1 MLSEPS
7 EQLEAIYKSQ
17 HISKLDYSYALF
29 LSKFTDKY
37 KELVQMTSALISFK
51 LNQGHTCV
59 YMKDFAE
66 DGGRQLPGSSTIF
79 SFHALDEWVEKL
91 KKANILG
98 DENDNKPLILD
109 KEGRL
114 FFQKFYKYEKELAQK
129 LLEKANSTKRIN
141 DRTVEALNKL
151 FDGSSGTIDYQKLA
165 ALTALLKNICIISGG
180 AGTGKTLTACR
191 ILALIL
197 VENPSSK
204 IALAAPTGK
213 AANRL
218 LESLKDKAKD
228 IKKTLGD
235 LLTAEFPEDS
245 FTIHRLLGASESK
258 PSFYYGK
265 DRPVPY
271 DVVIIDEVS
280 MIDLALMVNI
290 FRAIRSD
297 TVVILLGDKNQLTS
311 VEAGSVL
318 GEICGIG
325 EMNKFS
331 PKMTDLLEQYMGI
344 NLSALKDAGVY
355 KLQDCMVELTKNYR
369 QIGGSR
375 ISELAEAVNKGNS
388 EEALKI
394 IKSSNDTIL
403 LPISNEIKVPDEV
416 NSLIDI
422 YFRPL
427 LDEGITIDEAFS
439 LLKQFKILT
448 PYKIGNFSVDFINK
462 YVEAYLRSMGHLTS
476 HDLWYSGRPILIH
489 KNDYNVN
496 LFNGD
501 IGIYLKEKGEGFAT
515 HKSPPDHPNLAPQG
529 FVYFE
534 GKGKTYRSLF
544 PTLLPIHETAYAM
557 TVHKA
562 QGSEFDEVLLILGN
576 RMHKE
581 LLNKQLFYTAVTRAK
596 KKLYIYGDEGLIE
609 YAILH
614 PIKRY
619 SALGDHL
626 KTE

>member
-29 LSKFTDKY
+29 LSKFTDEY

-59 YMKDFAE
+59 YMKDFADDE
-66 DGGRQLPGSSTIF
+66 GRQLPGSSTIF

-129 LLEKANSTKRIN
+129 LLEKADSTKRIN

-151 FDGSSGTIDYQKLA
+151 FDGSSTIDYQKLA

-191 ILALIL
+191 ILALLL
-197 VENPSSK
+197 VENPSNK

-325 EMNKFS
+325 DMNKFS

-344 NLSALKDAGVY
+344 NLSALKHAGAY

-369 QIGGSR
+369 QIEGSR

-394 IKSSNDTIL
+394 IKSSNDTML

-439 LLKQFKILT
+439 LLKQFRILT
-448 PYKIGNFSVDFINK
+448 PYKTGNFSVEFINK

-501 IGIYLKEKGEGFAT
+501 IGIYLKEDVE
-515 HKSPPDHPNLAPQG
+515 G

-581 LLNKQLFYTAVTRAK
+581 LLNKQLLYTAATRAK
-596 KKLYIYGDEGLIE
+596 KQLYIYGDESLIE

-619 SALGDHL
+619 SALGDYL
-626 KTE
+626 KE

>member
-7 EQLEAIYKSQ
+7 ERLEAIYKSQ
-17 HISKLDYSYALF
+17 NISKLDYSYALF
-29 LSKFTDKY
+29 LSKFTDEY
-37 KELVQMTSALISFK
+37 KELVQMTSALISSQ

-66 DGGRQLPGSSTIF
+66 DGGSQLPGSSTIF
-79 SFHALDEWVEKL
+79 SFPVLDEWVEKL

-129 LLEKANSTKRIN
+129 LLEKADSTKPIN

-151 FDGSSGTIDYQKLA
+151 FDGSSGIDYQKLA

-191 ILALIL
+191 ILALLL
-197 VENPSSK
+197 VENPSRK

-218 LESLKDKAKD
+218 LESLKDSYENKVKD
-228 IKKTLGD
+228 GVTIEGIKSTLGD
-235 LLTAEFPEDS
+235 LLTVKFPEDS

-331 PKMTDLLEQYMGI
+331 VKMTDLLEKYMDM
-344 NLSALKDAGVY
+344 NLSTLKDSGVY

-369 QIGGSR
+369 QIEGSH
-375 ISELAEAVNKGNS
+375 ISELAEAVNKGDS

-394 IKSSNDTIL
+394 IKTSRDIKL
-403 LPISNEIKVPDEV
+403 LPISNKIKVPDEV
-416 NSLIDI
+416 NTLIDM

-427 LDEGITIDEAFS
+427 LKEGITIDETFS
-439 LLKQFKILT
+439 LLKQFRILT
-448 PYKIGNFSVDFINK
+448 PYKTGNFSVDFINK
-462 YVEAYLRSMGHLTS
+462 YVEAYLRSNGHLTS

-501 IGIYLKEKGEGFAT
+501 IGIYLKEE
-515 HKSPPDHPNLAPQG
+515 DEG

-534 GKGKTYRSLF
+534 GKGNIYRGLF

-562 QGSEFDEVLLILGN
+562 QGSEFDEVLLIFGN
-576 RMHKE
+576 RKHKD
-581 LLNKQLFYTAVTRAK
+581 LLNKQLFYTAITRAK

-609 YAILH
+609 YAIEH

-619 SALGDHL
+619 SALGDYL
-626 KTE
+626 KSK